1 MTFFGPES
9 LTGLRLANYRNMA
22 MTKKFHFLLLAAFS
36 AIVLLAVSCGEK
48 NQKEPDTL
56 SVSPTELAFTAEDA
70 STRLFSIK
78 STAAWTASAS
88 SDWIHLDKTSG
99 SGNASLSVT
108 VSANDGDDREGSISV
123 KGAQDATV
131 KVTQSG
137 NKVTYLVAEPAAFDG
152 KKRAGTAY
160 QLLVYSFADSN
171 GDGIGDFNGITSK
184 LDYLDDM
191 GVSALWLSPIHPAM
205 SYHGYDVKDYYSVNP
220 EYGTEEDFKNLLSK
234 AKAKGIDIY
243 LDYVLNHAGKD
254 HPWFQSAKASESSPY
269 RDYFIFSSDP
279 AADISAGK
287 LAMFPKNGYDSG
299 QWFSCVSG
307 SASSMKVKF
316 TLTLD
321 AAGKPKTLKIEQVEA
336 VANTGSQTSGIWL
349 YYGDGKMAQFYTTG
363 GSTCTLSLDIS
374 SSWGVLVRTSQ
385 TQWDSYKYGAP
396 SSNHQ
401 LVWGQELT
409 LSNTDAADILLPG
422 MNSLMYHSH
431 LWTDWF
437 ADFNYGAASTSETSP
452 AFQDLAASADKWI
465 NMGVMGLR
473 LDAVKH
479 IYWNEDSDENPT
491 FLNKWYQR
499 CNATYKAAGNT
510 GNIYMVGEVF
520 SEASKT
526 FNYYKGL
533 PSAFEFSFW
542 WGLKDVLNNRSAGS
556 FVNNLINWRSSYTSK
571 RADAIPAIKL
581 TNHDENRAASDL
593 GKSEA
598 KEKQAAAILLTAEG
612 KPFVYQGE
620 ELGYWGVKDGGDEYV
635 RTPMK
640 WTKTGTVAS
649 GRLGGKVDNSMLTA
663 SISVEAQSADANS
676 LMNVYKTFSQVRN
689 TYPALASGKMSAAN
703 ISGSTILSW
712 YMTSSDGQKVLVI
725 HNVASSAKTLSV
737 SGDMSKPIAILGSAS
752 LKGGQLILEA
762 NSSVVF
768 LQ

>member
-1 MTFFGPES
+1 MT
-9 LTGLRLANYRNMA
+9 
-22 MTKKFHFLLLAAFS
+22 MTKKYHFLLFAALS
-36 AIVLLAVSCGEK
+36 AALMLAVSCGEPE
-48 NQKEPDTL
+48 QKEPDTL
-56 SVSPTELAFTAEDA
+56 SVSLTELSFTAEDA
-70 STRLFSIK
+70 STKLLSIK
-78 STAAWTASAS
+78 SNTSWVVSASA
-88 SDWIHLDKTSG
+88 DWIILDKTSG
-99 SGNASLSVT
+99 SGNAPLAVK
-108 VSANDGDDREGSISV
+108 VSPNNGDDREGTISV
-123 KGAQDATV
+123 KGAQTVTV

-137 NKVTYLVAEPAAFDG
+137 NKVTNLEALPVSFDG
-152 KKRAGTAY
+152 NKRAGTIY
-160 QLLVYSFADSN
+160 QLLVYSFADSDGN
-171 GDGIGDFNGITSK
+171 GIGDFNGIASK
-184 LDYLDDM
+184 LDYLDEM

-205 SYHGYDVKDYYSVNP
+205 SYHGYDVKDYYSVNS
-220 EYGTEEDFKNLLSK
+220 EYGTEEDFKNLITK

-254 HPWFQSAKASESSPY
+254 HPWFQSAKASETSPY
-269 RDYFIFSSDP
+269 RDYFIFSSNP
-279 AADISAGK
+279 SADISAGK

-299 QWFSCVSG
+299 QWFPCVSG

-321 AAGKPKTLKIEQVEA
+321 AAGKPKTLKIEQVDEIS
-336 VANTGSQTSGIWL
+336 NSGSPTSGIWL
-349 YYGDGKMAQFYTTG
+349 YYGDGKMSQFYTTG
-363 GSTCTLSLDIS
+363 GSVCTLSIDIS

-401 LVWGQELT
+401 LEWGKELP

-422 MNSLMYHSH
+422 MDVLMYHSH
-431 LWTDWF
+431 FWTDWF

-465 NMGVMGLR
+465 NMGVQGLR

-491 FLNKWYQR
+491 FLDKWYQR

-533 PSAFEFSFW
+533 PSVFEFSFW
-542 WGLKDVLNNRSAGS
+542 WGLKDVLNNKSAGS
-556 FVNNLINWRSSYTSK
+556 FVSNLIKWRSSYTAK

-593 GKSEA
+593 GKSAA

-612 KPFVYQGE
+612 RPVVYQGE

-640 WTKTGTVAS
+640 WTKTGAVAS

-663 SISVEAQSADANS
+663 SISVEAQDADAKS
-676 LMNVYKTFSQVRN
+676 LMNVYKTFSKVRN
-689 TYPALASGKMSAAN
+689 AYPALASGKMSAAN
-703 ISGSTILSW
+703 VSGSTILAW
-712 YMTSSDGQKVLVI
+712 YMTSTDGQKALVI
-725 HNVASSAKTLSV
+725 HNVASSAKTVSV
-737 SGDMSKPIAILGSAS
+737 PGDLSKPIAVLGSAA
-752 LKGGQLILEA
+752 LQGGQLVLEG

>member
-1 MTFFGPES
+1 M
-9 LTGLRLANYRNMA
+9 L
-22 MTKKFHFLLLAAFS
+22 
-36 AIVLLAVSCGEK
+36 VVSCGDK

-70 STRLFSIK
+70 STRLFSVK

-171 GDGIGDFNGITSK
+171 GDGIGDFNGIASK
-184 LDYLDDM
+184 LDYLDEM

-205 SYHGYDVKDYYSVNP
+205 SYHGYDVKDYYSVNS
-220 EYGTEEDFKNLLSK
+220 EYGTEEDFKNLLAK

-254 HPWFQSAKASESSPY
+254 HPWFLSAKASEDSPY

-279 AADISAGK
+279 AADISAGR

-307 SASSMKVKF
+307 SATSMKVKF

-321 AAGKPKTLKIEQVEA
+321 GAGKPKTLKIEQVEEI
-336 VANTGSQTSGIWL
+336 ANTGSQTSGIWL

-452 AFQDLAASADKWI
+452 AFKDLAASADKWI
-465 NMGVMGLR
+465 NMGVKGLR

-479 IYWNEDSDENPT
+479 IYWSETSDENPT
-491 FLNKWYQR
+491 FLDKWYQH
-499 CNATYKAAGNT
+499 CNATYKAAGNS
-510 GNIYMVGEVF
+510 GDIYMVGEVF

-526 FNYYKGL
+526 FSYYKGL
-533 PSAFEFSFW
+533 PSVFEFSFW

-556 FVNNLINWRSSYTSK
+556 FVNNLISWRSSYLSN
-571 RADAIPAIKL
+571 RSDAVPAIKL

-593 GKSEA
+593 GRSDA

-640 WTKTGTVAS
+640 WTKTGAVAS

-689 TYPALASGKMSAAN
+689 TYPALASGKMNAAN

-737 SGDMSKPIAILGSAS
+737 SGDMSKPIAILGSAA

>member
-1 MTFFGPES
+1 MT
-9 LTGLRLANYRNMA
+9 MA
-22 MTKKFHFLLLAAFS
+22 KKSFFLLLAAFS
-36 AIVLLAVSCGEK
+36 AVMLVVSCGDK

-70 STRLFSIK
+70 STRLFSVK

-171 GDGIGDFNGITSK
+171 GDGIGDFNGIASK
-184 LDYLDDM
+184 LDYLDEM

-205 SYHGYDVKDYYSVNP
+205 SYHGYDVKDYYSVNS
-220 EYGTEEDFKNLLSK
+220 EYGTEEDFKNLLAK

-254 HPWFQSAKASESSPY
+254 HPWFLSAKASEDSPY

-279 AADISAGK
+279 AADISAGR

-307 SASSMKVKF
+307 SATSMKVRF

-321 AAGKPKTLKIEQVEA
+321 GAGKPKTLKIEQVEEI
-336 VANTGSQTSGIWL
+336 ANTGSQTSGIWL

-452 AFQDLAASADKWI
+452 AFKDMAASADKWI
-465 NMGVMGLR
+465 NMGVKGLR

-479 IYWNEDSDENPT
+479 IYWSETSDENPT
-491 FLNKWYQR
+491 FLDKWYQH
-499 CNATYKAAGNT
+499 CNATYKAAGNS
-510 GNIYMVGEVF
+510 GDIYMVGEVF

-533 PSAFEFSFW
+533 PSVFEFSFW

-556 FVNNLINWRSSYTSK
+556 FVNNLISWRSSYLSN
-571 RADAIPAIKL
+571 RSDAVPAIKL

-593 GKSEA
+593 GRSDA

-640 WTKTGTVAS
+640 WTKTGAVAS

-737 SGDMSKPIAILGSAS
+737 SGDMSKPIAILGSAA

>member
-1 MTFFGPES
+1 
-9 LTGLRLANYRNMA
+9 MA

-36 AIVLLAVSCGEK
+36 AVMLVVSCGDK

-70 STRLFSIK
+70 STRLFSVK

-171 GDGIGDFNGITSK
+171 GDGIGDFNGIASK
-184 LDYLDDM
+184 LDYLDEM

-205 SYHGYDVKDYYSVNP
+205 SYHGYDVKDYYSVNS
-220 EYGTEEDFKNLLSK
+220 EYGTEEDFKNLLAK

-254 HPWFQSAKASESSPY
+254 HPWFLSAKASEDSPY

-279 AADISAGK
+279 AADISAGR

-307 SASSMKVKF
+307 SATSMKVKF

-321 AAGKPKTLKIEQVEA
+321 GAGKPKTLKIEQVEEI
-336 VANTGSQTSGIWL
+336 ANTGSQTSGIWL

-452 AFQDLAASADKWI
+452 AFKDLAASADKWI
-465 NMGVMGLR
+465 NMGVKGLR

-479 IYWNEDSDENPT
+479 IYWSETSDENPT
-491 FLNKWYQR
+491 FLDKWYQH
-499 CNATYKAAGNT
+499 CNATYKAAGNS
-510 GNIYMVGEVF
+510 GDIYMVGEVF

-526 FNYYKGL
+526 FSYYKGL
-533 PSAFEFSFW
+533 PSVFEFSFW

-556 FVNNLINWRSSYTSK
+556 FVNNLISWRSSYLSN
-571 RADAIPAIKL
+571 RSDAVPAIKL

-593 GKSEA
+593 GRSDA

-737 SGDMSKPIAILGSAS
+737 SGDMSKPIAILGSAA

>member
-1 MTFFGPES
+1 MT
-9 LTGLRLANYRNMA
+9 
-22 MTKKFHFLLLAAFS
+22 MTKKHLFLLFAALS
-36 AIVLLAVSCGEK
+36 AALMLAVSCGEPE
-48 NQKEPDTL
+48 QKEPDTL
-56 SVSPTELAFTAEDA
+56 SVSLTELSFTAEDA
-70 STRLFSIK
+70 STKLLSIK
-78 STAAWTASAS
+78 SNTSWVVSASA
-88 SDWIHLDKTSG
+88 DWIILDKTSG
-99 SGNASLSVT
+99 SGNAPLAVK
-108 VSANDGDDREGSISV
+108 VSSNNGDDREGTISV
-123 KGAQDATV
+123 KGAQTVSV

-137 NKVTYLVAEPAAFDG
+137 NKVTNLDVLPVAFDG
-152 KKRAGTAY
+152 KKRAGTIY

-171 GDGIGDFNGITSK
+171 GDGIGDFNGIASK
-184 LDYLDDM
+184 LDYLDEM

-205 SYHGYDVKDYYSVNP
+205 SYHGYDVKDYYSVNS
-220 EYGTEEDFKNLLSK
+220 EYGSEEDFKSLITK

-269 RDYFIFSSDP
+269 RDYFIFSSNP

-299 QWFSCVSG
+299 QWFPCVSG

-321 AAGKPKTLKIEQVEA
+321 TAGKPKTLKIEQVDEIS
-336 VANTGSQTSGIWL
+336 NSGSPTSGIWL
-349 YYGDGKMAQFYTTG
+349 YYGDGKMSQFYTTG
-363 GSTCTLSLDIS
+363 GSVCTLSIDIS

-401 LVWGQELT
+401 LEWGKELP

-422 MNSLMYHSH
+422 MDILMYHSH
-431 LWTDWF
+431 FWTDWF

-465 NMGVMGLR
+465 NMGVQGLR

-479 IYWNEDSDENPT
+479 IYWSEDSDENPT

-533 PSAFEFSFW
+533 PSVFEFSFW
-542 WGLKDVLNNRSAGS
+542 WGLKDALNNKSAGS
-556 FVNNLINWRSSYTSK
+556 FVNNLISWRSSYTAK

-593 GKSEA
+593 GKSVA

-612 KPFVYQGE
+612 RPVVYQGE

-640 WTKTGTVAS
+640 WTKTGKVAS

-663 SISVEAQSADANS
+663 SISVEAQDEDAKS
-676 LMNVYKTFSQVRN
+676 LMNVYKNFSKVRN
-689 TYPALASGKMSAAN
+689 TYPALAGGKMSAAN
-703 ISGSTILSW
+703 ISGSTILAW
-712 YMTSSDGQKVLVI
+712 YMTSTDGQKVLVI
-725 HNVASSAKTLSV
+725 HNVASTAKTVSV
-737 SGDMSKPIAILGSAS
+737 PGDLSKPIAVLGSAA
-752 LKGGQLILEA
+752 LQGGQLVLEG

>member
-1 MTFFGPES
+1 MTMS
-9 LTGLRLANYRNMA
+9 
-22 MTKKFHFLLLAAFS
+22 KKSFFLLLAAFS
-36 AIVLLAVSCGEK
+36 AVMLVVSCGDK

-70 STRLFSIK
+70 STRLFSVK

-171 GDGIGDFNGITSK
+171 GDGIGDFNGIASK
-184 LDYLDDM
+184 LDYLDEM

-205 SYHGYDVKDYYSVNP
+205 SYHGYDVKDYYSVNS
-220 EYGTEEDFKNLLSK
+220 EYGTEEDFKNLLAK

-254 HPWFQSAKASESSPY
+254 HPWFLSAKASEDSPY

-279 AADISAGK
+279 AADISAGR

-307 SASSMKVKF
+307 SATSMKVKF

-321 AAGKPKTLKIEQVEA
+321 GAGKPKTLKIEQVEEI
-336 VANTGSQTSGIWL
+336 ANTGSQTSGIWL

-452 AFQDLAASADKWI
+452 AFKDLAASADKWI
-465 NMGVMGLR
+465 NMGVKGLR

-479 IYWNEDSDENPT
+479 IYWSETSDENPT
-491 FLNKWYQR
+491 FLDKWYQH
-499 CNATYKAAGNT
+499 CNATYKAAGNS
-510 GNIYMVGEVF
+510 GDIYMVGEVF

-526 FNYYKGL
+526 FSYYKGL
-533 PSAFEFSFW
+533 PSVFEFSFW

-556 FVNNLINWRSSYTSK
+556 FVNNLISWRSSYLSN
-571 RADAIPAIKL
+571 RSDAVPAIKL

-593 GKSEA
+593 GRSDA

-640 WTKTGTVAS
+640 WTKTGAVAS

-689 TYPALASGKMSAAN
+689 TYPALASGKMNAAN

-737 SGDMSKPIAILGSAS
+737 SGDMSKPIAILGSAA

>member
-1 MTFFGPES
+1 MS
-9 LTGLRLANYRNMA
+9 
-22 MTKKFHFLLLAAFS
+22 KKSFFLLLAAFS
-36 AIVLLAVSCGEK
+36 AVMLVVSCGDK

-70 STRLFSIK
+70 STRLFSVK

-152 KKRAGTAY
+152 NKRAGTTY
-160 QLLVYSFADSN
+160 QLLVYSFADSDGN
-171 GDGIGDFNGITSK
+171 GVGDFNGIASK
-184 LDYLDDM
+184 LDYLDEM

-220 EYGTEEDFKNLLSK
+220 EYGSEEDFKNLLAK

-254 HPWFQSAKASESSPY
+254 HPWFLSAKASEDSPY

-279 AADISAGK
+279 AADISAGR

-307 SASSMKVKF
+307 SATSMKVKF

-321 AAGKPKTLKIEQVEA
+321 GAGKPKTLKIEQVEEIS
-336 VANTGSQTSGIWL
+336 NSGSQTSGIWL

-452 AFQDLAASADKWI
+452 AFKDLAASADKWI
-465 NMGVMGLR
+465 NMGVKGLR

-479 IYWNEDSDENPT
+479 IYWSETSDENPT
-491 FLNKWYQR
+491 FLDKWYQH
-499 CNATYKAAGNT
+499 CNATYKAAGNS
-510 GNIYMVGEVF
+510 GDIYMVGEVF

-526 FNYYKGL
+526 FSYYKGL
-533 PSAFEFSFW
+533 PSVFEFSFW

-556 FVNNLINWRSSYTSK
+556 FVNNLISWRSSYLSN
-571 RADAIPAIKL
+571 RSDAVPAIKL

-593 GKSEA
+593 GRSDA

-703 ISGSTILSW
+703 IPGSTILSW

-737 SGDMSKPIAILGSAS
+737 SGDMSKPIAILGSAA

>member
-1 MTFFGPES
+1 MT
-9 LTGLRLANYRNMA
+9 
-22 MTKKFHFLLLAAFS
+22 MTKKYHFLLFAALS
-36 AIVLLAVSCGEK
+36 AALMLAVSCGEPE
-48 NQKEPDTL
+48 QKEPDTL
-56 SVSPTELAFTAEDA
+56 SVSLTELSFTAEDA
-70 STRLFSIK
+70 STKLLSIK
-78 STAAWTASAS
+78 SNTSWVVSASA
-88 SDWIHLDKTSG
+88 DWIILDKTSG
-99 SGNASLSVT
+99 SGNAPLAVK
-108 VSANDGDDREGSISV
+108 VSPNNGDDREGTISV
-123 KGAQDATV
+123 KGSQTVTV

-137 NKVTYLVAEPAAFDG
+137 NKVTNLEALPVSFDG
-152 KKRAGTAY
+152 NKRAGTIY
-160 QLLVYSFADSN
+160 QLLVYSFADSDGN
-171 GDGIGDFNGITSK
+171 GIGDFNGIASK
-184 LDYLDDM
+184 LDYLDEM

-205 SYHGYDVKDYYSVNP
+205 SYHGYDVKDYYSVNS
-220 EYGTEEDFKNLLSK
+220 EYGSEEDFKNLITK

-254 HPWFQSAKASESSPY
+254 HPWFQSAKASETSPY
-269 RDYFIFSSDP
+269 RDYFIFSSNP

-299 QWFSCVSG
+299 QWFPCVSG

-321 AAGKPKTLKIEQVEA
+321 AAGKPKTLKIEQVEEIS
-336 VANTGSQTSGIWL
+336 NSGSPTSGIWL
-349 YYGDGKMAQFYTTG
+349 YYGDGKMSQFYTTG
-363 GSTCTLSLDIS
+363 GSVCTLSIDIS

-401 LVWGQELT
+401 LEWGKELP

-422 MNSLMYHSH
+422 MDVLMYHSH
-431 LWTDWF
+431 FWTDWF

-465 NMGVMGLR
+465 NMGVQGLR

-491 FLNKWYQR
+491 FLDKWYQR

-533 PSAFEFSFW
+533 PSVFEFSFW
-542 WGLKDVLNNRSAGS
+542 WGLKDVLNNKSAGS
-556 FVNNLINWRSSYTSK
+556 FVSNLIKWRSSYTAK

-593 GKSEA
+593 GKSVA

-612 KPFVYQGE
+612 RPVVYQGE

-640 WTKTGTVAS
+640 WTKTGAVAS

-663 SISVEAQSADANS
+663 SISVEAQDADAKS
-676 LMNVYKTFSQVRN
+676 LMNVYKTFSKVRN
-689 TYPALASGKMSAAN
+689 AYPALASGKMSAAN
-703 ISGSTILSW
+703 VSGSTILAW
-712 YMTSSDGQKVLVI
+712 YMTSTDGQKALVI
-725 HNVASSAKTLSV
+725 HNVASSAKTVSV
-737 SGDMSKPIAILGSAS
+737 PGDLSKPIAVLGSAA
-752 LKGGQLILEA
+752 LQGGQLVLEG

>member
-1 MTFFGPES
+1 MS
-9 LTGLRLANYRNMA
+9 
-22 MTKKFHFLLLAAFS
+22 KKSFFLLLAAFS
-36 AIVLLAVSCGEK
+36 AVMLVVSCGDK

-171 GDGIGDFNGITSK
+171 GDGIGDFNGIASK
-184 LDYLDDM
+184 LDYLDEM

-205 SYHGYDVKDYYSVNP
+205 SYHGYDVKDYYSVNS
-220 EYGTEEDFKNLLSK
+220 EYGTEEDFKNLLAK

-254 HPWFQSAKASESSPY
+254 HPWFLSAKASEDSPY

-279 AADISAGK
+279 AADISAGR

-307 SASSMKVKF
+307 SATSMKVRF

-321 AAGKPKTLKIEQVEA
+321 GAGKPKTLKIEQVEEI
-336 VANTGSQTSGIWL
+336 ANTGSQTSGIWL

-452 AFQDLAASADKWI
+452 AFKDLAASADKWI
-465 NMGVMGLR
+465 NMGVKGLR

-479 IYWNEDSDENPT
+479 IYWSETSDENPT
-491 FLNKWYQR
+491 FLDKWYQH
-499 CNATYKAAGNT
+499 CNATYKAAGNS
-510 GNIYMVGEVF
+510 GDIYMVGEVF

-526 FNYYKGL
+526 FSYYKGL
-533 PSAFEFSFW
+533 PSVFEFSFW

-556 FVNNLINWRSSYTSK
+556 FVNNLISWRSSYLSN
-571 RADAIPAIKL
+571 RSDAVPAIKL

-593 GKSEA
+593 GKSDA

-640 WTKTGTVAS
+640 WTKNGAVAS

-737 SGDMSKPIAILGSAS
+737 SGDMSKPIAILGSAA

>member
-1 MTFFGPES
+1 M
-9 LTGLRLANYRNMA
+9 L
-22 MTKKFHFLLLAAFS
+22 
-36 AIVLLAVSCGEK
+36 VVSCGDK

-70 STRLFSIK
+70 STRLFSVK
-78 STAAWTASAS
+78 STAAWTASAT

-184 LDYLDDM
+184 LDYLDEM

-205 SYHGYDVKDYYSVNP
+205 SYHGYDVKDYYSVNS
-220 EYGTEEDFKNLLSK
+220 EYGTEEDFKNLLAK

-254 HPWFQSAKASESSPY
+254 HPWFLSAKASEDSPY

-279 AADISAGK
+279 AADISAGR

-307 SASSMKVKF
+307 SATSMKVRF

-321 AAGKPKTLKIEQVEA
+321 GAGKPKTLKIEQVEEI
-336 VANTGSQTSGIWL
+336 ANTGSQTSGIWL

-437 ADFNYGAASTSETSP
+437 ADFNYGPASTSETSP
-452 AFQDLAASADKWI
+452 AFIDLAASADKWI
-465 NMGVMGLR
+465 NMGVKGLR

-479 IYWNEDSDENPT
+479 IYWDENSSENPT
-491 FLNKWYQR
+491 FLDKWYQR
-499 CNATYKAAGNT
+499 CNAAYKAAGNT

-526 FNYYKGL
+526 FSYYKGL
-533 PSAFEFSFW
+533 PSVFEFSFW

-556 FVNNLINWRSSYTSK
+556 FVNNLISWRSSYLSN
-571 RADAIPAIKL
+571 RSDAVPAIKL

-593 GKSEA
+593 GRSDA

-640 WTKTGTVAS
+640 WTKNGAVAS

-737 SGDMSKPIAILGSAS
+737 SGDMSKPIVILGSAA

>member
-1 MTFFGPES
+1 MT
-9 LTGLRLANYRNMA
+9 
-22 MTKKFHFLLLAAFS
+22 MTKKHLFLLFAALS
-36 AIVLLAVSCGEK
+36 AALMLAVSCGEPE
-48 NQKEPDTL
+48 QKEPDTL
-56 SVSPTELAFTAEDA
+56 SVSLTELSFTAEDA
-70 STRLFSIK
+70 STKLLSIK
-78 STAAWTASAS
+78 SNTTWVVSASA
-88 SDWIHLDKTSG
+88 DWILLDKTSG
-99 SGNASLSVT
+99 SGNAPLAVK
-108 VSANDGDDREGSISV
+108 VSSNEGDDREGTISV
-123 KGAQDATV
+123 KGAQNVTV

-137 NKVTYLVAEPAAFDG
+137 GKVSYLTPVPAAFDG
-152 KKRAGTAY
+152 KKRAGTIY

-220 EYGTEEDFKNLLSK
+220 EYGTEEDFKNLLAK

-269 RDYFIFSSDP
+269 RDYFVFSTNP
-279 AADISAGK
+279 AADISAGR

-321 AAGKPKTLKIEQVEA
+321 AAGKPKTLKIEQVDEIS
-336 VANTGSQTSGIWL
+336 NSGTPTSGIWL
-349 YYGDGKMAQFYTTG
+349 YYGDGKMSQFYTTG
-363 GSTCTLSLDIS
+363 GSVCTLSIDIS
-374 SSWGVLVRTSQ
+374 SSWGVLIRTSQ

-401 LVWGQELT
+401 LEWGKELT
-409 LSNTDAADILLPG
+409 LSNTDASDILLPG
-422 MNSLMYHSH
+422 MDILMYHSH
-431 LWTDWF
+431 FWTDWF
-437 ADFNYGAASTSETSP
+437 ADFNYGPASTSETSP
-452 AFQDLAASADKWI
+452 AFIDLAASADKWI
-465 NMGVMGLR
+465 NMGVKGLR
-473 LDAVKH
+473 LD
-479 IYWNEDSDENPT
+479 
-491 FLNKWYQR
+491 
-499 CNATYKAAGNT
+499 ATYKAAGNT

-533 PSAFEFSFW
+533 PSVFEFSFW
-542 WGLKDVLNNRSAGS
+542 WGLKDALNNRSAGS
-556 FVNNLINWRSSYTSK
+556 FVNNLISWRSSYTAK
-571 RADAIPAIKL
+571 RADAVPAIKL

-612 KPFVYQGE
+612 RPVFYQGE

-640 WTKTGTVAS
+640 WTKSGAVAS
-649 GRLGGKVDNSMLTA
+649 GRLGGKVDNSMLTS
-663 SISVEAQSADANS
+663 SISVEAQNEAANS
-676 LMNVYKTFSQVRN
+676 LMNVYKTFSKVRN
-689 TYPALASGKMSAAN
+689 TYPALASGKMSSAN

-712 YMTSSDGQKVLVI
+712 YMTSSDGQKVLVV
-725 HNVASSAKTLSV
+725 HNVASSAKTV
-737 SGDMSKPIAILGSAS
+737 DVPGDISKPIAVLGSAAV
-752 LKGGQLILEA
+752 KGGQVILEA

>member
-1 MTFFGPES
+1 
-9 LTGLRLANYRNMA
+9 

-36 AIVLLAVSCGEK
+36 AVMLVVSCGDK

-70 STRLFSIK
+70 STRLFSVK

-171 GDGIGDFNGITSK
+171 GDGIGDFNGIASK
-184 LDYLDDM
+184 LDYLDEM

-205 SYHGYDVKDYYSVNP
+205 SYHGYDVKDYYSVNS
-220 EYGTEEDFKNLLSK
+220 EYGTEEDFKNLLAK

-254 HPWFQSAKASESSPY
+254 HPWFLSAKASEDSPY

-279 AADISAGK
+279 AADISAGR

-307 SASSMKVKF
+307 SATSMKVKF

-321 AAGKPKTLKIEQVEA
+321 GAGKPKTLKIEQVEEI
-336 VANTGSQTSGIWL
+336 ANTGSQTSGIWL

-452 AFQDLAASADKWI
+452 AFKDLAASADKWI
-465 NMGVMGLR
+465 NMGVKGLR

-479 IYWNEDSDENPT
+479 IYWSETSDENPT
-491 FLNKWYQR
+491 FLDKWYQH
-499 CNATYKAAGNT
+499 CNATYKAAGNS
-510 GNIYMVGEVF
+510 GDIYMVGEVF

-526 FNYYKGL
+526 FSYYKGL
-533 PSAFEFSFW
+533 PSVFEFSFW

-556 FVNNLINWRSSYTSK
+556 FVNNLISWRSSYLSN
-571 RADAIPAIKL
+571 RSDAVPAIKL

-593 GKSEA
+593 GRSDA

-737 SGDMSKPIAILGSAS
+737 SGDMSKPIAILGSAA

>member
-1 MTFFGPES
+1 M
-9 LTGLRLANYRNMA
+9 L
-22 MTKKFHFLLLAAFS
+22 
-36 AIVLLAVSCGEK
+36 VVSCGDK

-70 STRLFSIK
+70 STRLFSVK

-152 KKRAGTAY
+152 KKRAGTTY

-171 GDGIGDFNGITSK
+171 GDGIGDFNGIASK
-184 LDYLDDM
+184 LDYLDEM

-205 SYHGYDVKDYYSVNP
+205 SYHGYDVKDYYSVNS
-220 EYGTEEDFKNLLSK
+220 EYGTEEDFKNLLVK

-254 HPWFQSAKASESSPY
+254 HPWFLSAKASEDSPY

-279 AADISAGK
+279 AADISAGR

-307 SASSMKVKF
+307 SATSMKVKF

-321 AAGKPKTLKIEQVEA
+321 GAGKPKTLKIEQVGEIS
-336 VANTGSQTSGIWL
+336 NSGSQTSGIWL

-452 AFQDLAASADKWI
+452 AFKDLAASADKWI
-465 NMGVMGLR
+465 DMGVKGLR

-479 IYWNEDSDENPT
+479 IYWSETSDENPT
-491 FLNKWYQR
+491 FLDKWYQH
-499 CNATYKAAGNT
+499 CNATYKAAGNS
-510 GNIYMVGEVF
+510 GDIYMVGEVF

-533 PSAFEFSFW
+533 PSVFEFSFW
-542 WGLKDVLNNRSAGS
+542 WGVKDVLNNRSAGS
-556 FVNNLINWRSSYTSK
+556 FVNNLISWRSSYLSN
-571 RADAIPAIKL
+571 RSDAVPAIKL

-593 GKSEA
+593 GRSDA

-640 WTKTGTVAS
+640 WTKTGAVAS
-649 GRLGGKVDNSMLTA
+649 GRLGGKVDNNMLTA
-663 SISVEAQSADANS
+663 SISVEAQNEAANS
-676 LMNVYKTFSQVRN
+676 LMNVYKTFSKVRN
-689 TYPALASGKMSAAN
+689 TYPALASGKMSSAN

-712 YMTSSDGQKVLVI
+712 YMTSSDGQKVLVV
-725 HNVASSAKTLSV
+725 HNVASSAKTV
-737 SGDMSKPIAILGSAS
+737 DVPGDISKPIAVLGSAAV
-752 LKGGQLILEA
+752 KGGQIILDA
-762 NSSVVF
+762 NSSVLF

>member
-1 MTFFGPES
+1 
-9 LTGLRLANYRNMA
+9 
-22 MTKKFHFLLLAAFS
+22 MTKKYHFLLFAALS
-36 AIVLLAVSCGEK
+36 AALMLAVSCGEPE
-48 NQKEPDTL
+48 QKEPDTL
-56 SVSPTELAFTAEDA
+56 SVSLTELSFTAEDA
-70 STRLFSIK
+70 STKLLSIK
-78 STAAWTASAS
+78 SNTSWVITASA
-88 SDWIHLDKTSG
+88 DWIILDKTSG
-99 SGNASLSVT
+99 SGNAPLAVK
-108 VSANDGDDREGSISV
+108 VSPNTGDDREGTISV
-123 KGAQDATV
+123 KGAQTVTV

-137 NKVTYLVAEPAAFDG
+137 NKVTDLEPLPVSFDG
-152 KKRAGTAY
+152 NKRAGTIY
-160 QLLVYSFADSN
+160 QLLVYSFADSDGN
-171 GDGIGDFNGITSK
+171 GIGDFNGIASK
-184 LDYLDDM
+184 LDYLDEM

-220 EYGTEEDFKNLLSK
+220 EYGTEEDFKNLLAK

-254 HPWFQSAKASESSPY
+254 HPWFQSAKASETSPY
-269 RDYFIFSSDP
+269 RNYFIFSTNP

-307 SASSMKVKF
+307 SATSMKVKF

-321 AAGKPKTLKIEQVEA
+321 AAGKPKTLKIEQVDEIS
-336 VANTGSQTSGIWL
+336 NSGTPNSGIWL
-349 YYGDGKMAQFYTTG
+349 YYGDGKMSQFYTTG
-363 GSTCTLSLDIS
+363 GSVCTLSIDIS

-401 LVWGQELT
+401 LEWGKELP

-422 MNSLMYHSH
+422 MDILMYHSH
-431 LWTDWF
+431 FWTDWF
-437 ADFNYGAASTSETSP
+437 ADFNYGPASTSETSP
-452 AFQDLAASADKWI
+452 AFVELAASADKWI
-465 NMGVMGLR
+465 NMGVQGLR

-491 FLNKWYQR
+491 FLDKWYQR

-533 PSAFEFSFW
+533 PSVFEFSFW
-542 WGLKDVLNNRSAGS
+542 WGVKDALNNRSAGS
-556 FVNNLINWRSSYTSK
+556 FVNNLISWRSSYTAK
-571 RADAIPAIKL
+571 RADAVPAIKL

-612 KPFVYQGE
+612 RPVFYQGE

-649 GRLGGKVDNSMLTA
+649 GRLGGKVDNTMLTA
-663 SISVEAQSADANS
+663 SISVEAQEADTKS
-676 LMNVYKTFSQVRN
+676 LMNVYKTFSKVRN
-689 TYPALASGKMSAAN
+689 AYPALASGKMSAAN
-703 ISGSTILSW
+703 ISGSTILAW

-725 HNVASSAKTLSV
+725 HNVASSAKTV
-737 SGDMSKPIAILGSAS
+737 AAPGDLSKPIAVLGSAALQS
-752 LKGGQLILEA
+752 GQLVLEA

>member
-1 MTFFGPES
+1 MTMS
-9 LTGLRLANYRNMA
+9 
-22 MTKKFHFLLLAAFS
+22 KKSFFLLLAAFS
-36 AIVLLAVSCGEK
+36 AVMLVVSCGDK

-70 STRLFSIK
+70 STRLFSVK

-171 GDGIGDFNGITSK
+171 GDGIGDFNGIASK
-184 LDYLDDM
+184 LDYLDEM

-205 SYHGYDVKDYYSVNP
+205 SYHGYDVKDYYSVNS
-220 EYGTEEDFKNLLSK
+220 EYGTEEDFKNLLAK

-254 HPWFQSAKASESSPY
+254 HPWFLSAKASEDSPY

-279 AADISAGK
+279 AADISAGR

-307 SASSMKVKF
+307 SATSMKVKF

-321 AAGKPKTLKIEQVEA
+321 GAGKPKTLKIEQVEEI
-336 VANTGSQTSGIWL
+336 ANTGSQTSGIWL

-452 AFQDLAASADKWI
+452 AFKDLAASADKWI
-465 NMGVMGLR
+465 NMGVKGLR

-479 IYWNEDSDENPT
+479 IYWSETSDENPT
-491 FLNKWYQR
+491 FLDKWYQH
-499 CNATYKAAGNT
+499 CNATYKAAGNS
-510 GNIYMVGEVF
+510 GDIYMVGEVF

-526 FNYYKGL
+526 FSYYKGL
-533 PSAFEFSFW
+533 PSVFEFSFW

-556 FVNNLINWRSSYTSK
+556 FVNNLISWRSSYLSN
-571 RADAIPAIKL
+571 RSDAVPAIKL

-593 GKSEA
+593 GRSDA

-640 WTKTGTVAS
+640 WTKTGAVAS

-737 SGDMSKPIAILGSAS
+737 SGDMSKPIAILGSAA

>member
-1 MTFFGPES
+1 MT
-9 LTGLRLANYRNMA
+9 
-22 MTKKFHFLLLAAFS
+22 MTKKYHSLLFAALS
-36 AIVLLAVSCGEK
+36 AALMLAVSCGESG
-48 NQKEPDTL
+48 QKEPDTL
-56 SVSPTELAFTAEDA
+56 SVSPTDLSFSADDV
-70 STRLFSIK
+70 STKLLSIK
-78 STAAWTASAS
+78 SNTTWVVSASA
-88 SDWIHLDKTSG
+88 DWILLDKTSG
-99 SGNASLSVT
+99 SGNAPLAVK
-108 VSANDGDDREGSISV
+108 VSSNEGDDREGTISV
-123 KGAQDATV
+123 KGAQNVNV

-137 NKVTYLVAEPAAFDG
+137 GKVSYLTPVPVAFDG
-152 KKRAGTAY
+152 KKRAGTIY

-269 RDYFIFSSDP
+269 RDYFVFSTNP
-279 AADISAGK
+279 AADISAGR

-321 AAGKPKTLKIEQVEA
+321 AAGKPKTLKIEQVDEIS
-336 VANTGSQTSGIWL
+336 NSGTPTSGIWL
-349 YYGDGKMAQFYTTG
+349 YYGDGKMSQFYTTG
-363 GSTCTLSLDIS
+363 GSVCTLSIDIS
-374 SSWGVLVRTSQ
+374 SSWGVLIRTSQ

-401 LVWGQELT
+401 LEWGKELT
-409 LSNTDAADILLPG
+409 LSNTDASDILLPG
-422 MNSLMYHSH
+422 MDILMYHSH
-431 LWTDWF
+431 FWTDWF
-437 ADFNYGAASTSETSP
+437 ADFNYGPASTSETSP
-452 AFQDLAASADKWI
+452 AFIDLAASADKWI
-465 NMGVMGLR
+465 NMGVGGLR

-479 IYWNEDSDENPT
+479 IYWDENSNENPT
-491 FLNKWYQR
+491 FLDKWYQR

-533 PSAFEFSFW
+533 PSVFEFSFW
-542 WGLKDVLNNRSAGS
+542 WGVKDALNNRSAGS
-556 FVNNLINWRSSYTSK
+556 FVNNLISWRSSYTAK
-571 RADAIPAIKL
+571 RADAVPAIKL

-612 KPFVYQGE
+612 RPVFYQGE

-640 WTKTGTVAS
+640 WTKSGAVAS
-649 GRLGGKVDNSMLTA
+649 GRLGGKVDNSMLTS
-663 SISVEAQSADANS
+663 SISVEAQNEAANS
-676 LMNVYKTFSQVRN
+676 LMNVYKTFSKVRN
-689 TYPALASGKMSAAN
+689 TYPALASGKMSSAN

-712 YMTSSDGQKVLVI
+712 YMTSSDGQKVLVV
-725 HNVASSAKTLSV
+725 HNVASSAKTV
-737 SGDMSKPIAILGSAS
+737 DVPGDISKPIAVLGSAAV
-752 LKGGQLILEA
+752 KGGQVILEA

>member
-1 MTFFGPES
+1 MTMS
-9 LTGLRLANYRNMA
+9 
-22 MTKKFHFLLLAAFS
+22 KKSFFLLLAAFS
-36 AIVLLAVSCGEK
+36 AVMLVVSCGDK

-171 GDGIGDFNGITSK
+171 GDGIGDFNGIASK
-184 LDYLDDM
+184 LDYLDEM

-205 SYHGYDVKDYYSVNP
+205 SYHGYDVKDYYSVNS
-220 EYGTEEDFKNLLSK
+220 EYGTEEDFKNLLAK

-254 HPWFQSAKASESSPY
+254 HPWFLSAKASEDSPY

-279 AADISAGK
+279 AADISAGR

-307 SASSMKVKF
+307 SATSMKVRF
-316 TLTLD
+316 ILTLD
-321 AAGKPKTLKIEQVEA
+321 GAGKPKTLKIEQVEEI
-336 VANTGSQTSGIWL
+336 ANTGSQTSGIWL

-452 AFQDLAASADKWI
+452 AFKDLAASADKWI
-465 NMGVMGLR
+465 NMGVKGLR

-479 IYWNEDSDENPT
+479 IYWSETSDENPT
-491 FLNKWYQR
+491 FLDKWYQH
-499 CNATYKAAGNT
+499 CNATYKAAGNS
-510 GNIYMVGEVF
+510 GDIYMVGEVF

-526 FNYYKGL
+526 FSYYKGL
-533 PSAFEFSFW
+533 PSVFEFSFW

-556 FVNNLINWRSSYTSK
+556 FVNNLISWRSSYLSN
-571 RADAIPAIKL
+571 RSDAVPAIKL

-593 GKSEA
+593 GRSDA

-737 SGDMSKPIAILGSAS
+737 SGDMSKPIAILGSAA

>member
-1 MTFFGPES
+1 MT
-9 LTGLRLANYRNMA
+9 
-22 MTKKFHFLLLAAFS
+22 MTKKYLFLLFAALS
-36 AIVLLAVSCGEK
+36 AALMLAVSCGEPE
-48 NQKEPDTL
+48 QKEPDTL
-56 SVSPTELAFTAEDA
+56 SVSLTELSFTAEDA
-70 STRLFSIK
+70 STKLLSIK
-78 STAAWTASAS
+78 SNTSWVVSASA
-88 SDWIHLDKTSG
+88 DWIILDKTSG
-99 SGNASLSVT
+99 SGNAPLAVK
-108 VSANDGDDREGSISV
+108 VSPNTGDDREGTISV
-123 KGAQDATV
+123 KGAQTVTV

-137 NKVTYLVAEPAAFDG
+137 NKVTNLEPLPVSFDG
-152 KKRAGTAY
+152 TKRAGTIY
-160 QLLVYSFADSN
+160 QLLVYSFADSDGN
-171 GDGIGDFNGITSK
+171 GIGDFNGIASK
-184 LDYLDDM
+184 LDYLDAM

-205 SYHGYDVKDYYSVNP
+205 SYHGYDVKDYYSVNS
-220 EYGTEEDFKNLLSK
+220 EYGSEEDFRNLITK

-254 HPWFQSAKASESSPY
+254 HPWFQSAKASETSPY
-269 RDYFIFSSDP
+269 RDYFIFSSNP

-299 QWFSCVSG
+299 QWFPCVSG

-321 AAGKPKTLKIEQVEA
+321 AAGKPKTLKIEQVDEIS
-336 VANTGSQTSGIWL
+336 NSGSPTSGIWL
-349 YYGDGKMAQFYTTG
+349 YYGDGKMSQFYTTG
-363 GSTCTLSLDIS
+363 GSVCTLSIDIS

-401 LVWGQELT
+401 LEWGKELP

-422 MNSLMYHSH
+422 MDILMYHSH
-431 LWTDWF
+431 FWTDWF
-437 ADFNYGAASTSETSP
+437 ADFNYGPASTSDSSP

-465 NMGVMGLR
+465 NMDVQGLR

-479 IYWNEDSDENPT
+479 IYWNEDGDENPT
-491 FLNKWYQR
+491 FLDKWYQR

-533 PSAFEFSFW
+533 PSVFEFSFW
-542 WGLKDVLNNRSAGS
+542 WGLKDALNNKSAGS
-556 FVNNLINWRSSYTSK
+556 FVSNLIKWRSSYTAK

-593 GKSEA
+593 GKSVA

-612 KPFVYQGE
+612 KPVIYQGE

-640 WTKTGTVAS
+640 WTKTGAVAS

-663 SISVEAQSADANS
+663 SISVEAQDADAKS
-676 LMNVYKTFSQVRN
+676 LMNVYKTFSKVRN
-689 TYPALASGKMSAAN
+689 AYPALASGKMSAAN
-703 ISGSTILSW
+703 VSGSTILAW
-712 YMTSSDGQKVLVI
+712 YMTSSDGQKALVI
-725 HNVASSAKTLSV
+725 HNVASTAKTVSV
-737 SGDMSKPIAILGSAS
+737 PGDLSKPIALLGSAT
-752 LKGGQLILEA
+752 LQGGQLVLEG

>member
-1 MTFFGPES
+1 M
-9 LTGLRLANYRNMA
+9 L
-22 MTKKFHFLLLAAFS
+22 
-36 AIVLLAVSCGEK
+36 VVSCGDK

-70 STRLFSIK
+70 STRLFSVK

-171 GDGIGDFNGITSK
+171 GDGIGDFNGIASK
-184 LDYLDDM
+184 LDYLDEM

-205 SYHGYDVKDYYSVNP
+205 SYHGYDVKDYYSVNS
-220 EYGTEEDFKNLLSK
+220 EYGTEEDFKNLLVK

-254 HPWFQSAKASESSPY
+254 HPWFLSAKASEDSPY

-279 AADISAGK
+279 AADISAGR

-307 SASSMKVKF
+307 SATSMKVKF

-321 AAGKPKTLKIEQVEA
+321 GAGKPKTLKIEQVEEI
-336 VANTGSQTSGIWL
+336 ANTGSQTSGIWL

-374 SSWGVLVRTSQ
+374 SSWGVLVRNSQ

-452 AFQDLAASADKWI
+452 AFKDLAASADKWI
-465 NMGVMGLR
+465 NMGVKGLR

-479 IYWNEDSDENPT
+479 IYWSETSDENPT
-491 FLNKWYQR
+491 FLDKWYQH
-499 CNATYKAAGNT
+499 CNATYKAAGNS
-510 GNIYMVGEVF
+510 GDIYMVGEVF

-526 FNYYKGL
+526 FSYYKGL
-533 PSAFEFSFW
+533 PSVFEFSFW

-556 FVNNLINWRSSYTSK
+556 FVNNLISWRSSYLSN
-571 RADAIPAIKL
+571 RSDAVPAIKL

-593 GKSEA
+593 GRSDA

-640 WTKTGTVAS
+640 WTKTGAVAS

-663 SISVEAQSADANS
+663 SISGEAQSADANS

-737 SGDMSKPIAILGSAS
+737 SGDMSKPIAILGSAA

>member
-1 MTFFGPES
+1 MS
-9 LTGLRLANYRNMA
+9 
-22 MTKKFHFLLLAAFS
+22 KKSFFLLLAAFS
-36 AIVLLAVSCGEK
+36 AVMLVVSCGDK

-70 STRLFSIK
+70 STRLFSVK

-171 GDGIGDFNGITSK
+171 GDGIGDFNGIASK
-184 LDYLDDM
+184 LDYLDEM

-205 SYHGYDVKDYYSVNP
+205 SYHGYDVKDYYSVNS
-220 EYGTEEDFKNLLSK
+220 EYGTEEDFKNLLAK

-254 HPWFQSAKASESSPY
+254 HPWFLSAKASEDSPY

-279 AADISAGK
+279 AADISAGR

-307 SASSMKVKF
+307 SATSMKVKF

-321 AAGKPKTLKIEQVEA
+321 GAGKPKTLKIEQVEEI
-336 VANTGSQTSGIWL
+336 ANTGSQTSGIWL

-452 AFQDLAASADKWI
+452 AFKDLAASADKWI
-465 NMGVMGLR
+465 NMGVKGLR

-479 IYWNEDSDENPT
+479 IYWSETSDENPT
-491 FLNKWYQR
+491 FLDKWYQH
-499 CNATYKAAGNT
+499 CNATYKSAGNT

-526 FNYYKGL
+526 FSYYKGL
-533 PSAFEFSFW
+533 PSVFEFSFW

-556 FVNNLINWRSSYTSK
+556 FVNNLISWRSSYLSN
-571 RADAIPAIKL
+571 RSDAVPAIKL

-593 GKSEA
+593 GRSDA

-640 WTKTGTVAS
+640 WTKTGAVAS

-689 TYPALASGKMSAAN
+689 TYPAFASGKMSAAN

-737 SGDMSKPIAILGSAS
+737 SGDMSKPIAILGSAA

>member
-1 MTFFGPES
+1 MS
-9 LTGLRLANYRNMA
+9 
-22 MTKKFHFLLLAAFS
+22 KKSFFLLLAAFS
-36 AIVLLAVSCGEK
+36 AVMLVVSCGDK

-70 STRLFSIK
+70 STRLFSVK

-171 GDGIGDFNGITSK
+171 GDGIGDFNGIASK
-184 LDYLDDM
+184 LDYLDEM
-191 GVSALWLSPIHPAM
+191 GVNALWLSPIHPAM
-205 SYHGYDVKDYYSVNP
+205 SYHGYDVKDYYSVNS
-220 EYGTEEDFKNLLSK
+220 EYGTEEDFKNLLAK

-254 HPWFQSAKASESSPY
+254 HPWFLSAKASEDSPY

-279 AADISAGK
+279 AADISAGR

-307 SASSMKVKF
+307 SATSMKVRF

-321 AAGKPKTLKIEQVEA
+321 GAGKPKTLKIEQVEEI
-336 VANTGSQTSGIWL
+336 ANTGSQTSGIWL

-452 AFQDLAASADKWI
+452 AFKDLAASADKWI
-465 NMGVMGLR
+465 NMGVKGLR

-479 IYWNEDSDENPT
+479 IYWSETSDENPT
-491 FLNKWYQR
+491 FLDKWYQH
-499 CNATYKAAGNT
+499 CNATYKAAGNS
-510 GNIYMVGEVF
+510 GDIYMVGEVF

-526 FNYYKGL
+526 FSYYKGL
-533 PSAFEFSFW
+533 PSVFEFSFW

-556 FVNNLINWRSSYTSK
+556 FVNNLISWRSSYLSN
-571 RADAIPAIKL
+571 RSDAVPAIKL

-593 GKSEA
+593 GKSDA

-640 WTKTGTVAS
+640 WTKTGAVAS

-737 SGDMSKPIAILGSAS
+737 SGDMSKPIAILGSAA

>member
-1 MTFFGPES
+1 
-9 LTGLRLANYRNMA
+9 MA
-22 MTKKFHFLLLAAFS
+22 KKSFFLLLAAFS
-36 AIVLLAVSCGEK
+36 AVMLVVSCGDK

-70 STRLFSIK
+70 STRLFSVK

-171 GDGIGDFNGITSK
+171 GDGIGDFNGIASK
-184 LDYLDDM
+184 LDYLDEM

-205 SYHGYDVKDYYSVNP
+205 SYHGYDVKDYYSVNS
-220 EYGTEEDFKNLLSK
+220 EYGTEEDFKNLLAK

-254 HPWFQSAKASESSPY
+254 HPWFLSAKASEDSPY

-279 AADISAGK
+279 AADISAGR

-307 SASSMKVKF
+307 SATSMKVRF

-321 AAGKPKTLKIEQVEA
+321 GAGKPKTLKIEQVEEI
-336 VANTGSQTSGIWL
+336 ANTGSQTSGIWL

-452 AFQDLAASADKWI
+452 AFKDMAASADKWI
-465 NMGVMGLR
+465 NMGVKGLR

-479 IYWNEDSDENPT
+479 IYWSETSDENPT
-491 FLNKWYQR
+491 FLDKWYQH
-499 CNATYKAAGNT
+499 CNATYKAAGNS
-510 GNIYMVGEVF
+510 GDIYMVGEVF

-533 PSAFEFSFW
+533 PSVFEFSFW

-556 FVNNLINWRSSYTSK
+556 FVNNLISWRSSYLSN
-571 RADAIPAIKL
+571 RSDAVPAIKL

-593 GKSEA
+593 GRSDA

-640 WTKTGTVAS
+640 WTKTGAVAS

-737 SGDMSKPIAILGSAS
+737 SGDMSKPIAILGSAA

>member
-1 MTFFGPES
+1 MT
-9 LTGLRLANYRNMA
+9 
-22 MTKKFHFLLLAAFS
+22 MTKKYHFLLFAALS
-36 AIVLLAVSCGEK
+36 AALMLAVSCGEPE
-48 NQKEPDTL
+48 QKEPDTL
-56 SVSPTELAFTAEDA
+56 SVSLTELSFTAEDA
-70 STRLFSIK
+70 STKLLSIK
-78 STAAWTASAS
+78 SNTSWVVSASA
-88 SDWIHLDKTSG
+88 DWIILDKTSG
-99 SGNASLSVT
+99 SGNAPLAVK
-108 VSANDGDDREGSISV
+108 VSPNNGDDREGTISV
-123 KGAQDATV
+123 KGSQTVTV

-137 NKVTYLVAEPAAFDG
+137 NKVTNLEALPVSFDG
-152 KKRAGTAY
+152 NKRAGTIY
-160 QLLVYSFADSN
+160 QLLVYSFADSDGN
-171 GDGIGDFNGITSK
+171 GIGDFNGIASK
-184 LDYLDDM
+184 LDYLDEM

-205 SYHGYDVKDYYSVNP
+205 SYHGYDVKDYYSVNS
-220 EYGTEEDFKNLLSK
+220 EYGSEEDFKNLITK

-254 HPWFQSAKASESSPY
+254 HPWFQSAKASETSPY
-269 RDYFIFSSDP
+269 RDYFIFSSNP

-299 QWFSCVSG
+299 QWFPCVSG

-321 AAGKPKTLKIEQVEA
+321 AAGKPKTLKIEQVDEIS
-336 VANTGSQTSGIWL
+336 NSGSPTSGIWL
-349 YYGDGKMAQFYTTG
+349 YYGDGKMSQFYTTG
-363 GSTCTLSLDIS
+363 GSVCTLSIDIS

-401 LVWGQELT
+401 LEWGKELP

-422 MNSLMYHSH
+422 MDVLMYHSH
-431 LWTDWF
+431 FWTDWF

-465 NMGVMGLR
+465 NMGVQGLR

-491 FLNKWYQR
+491 FLDKWYQR

-533 PSAFEFSFW
+533 PSVFEFSFW
-542 WGLKDVLNNRSAGS
+542 WGLKDVLNNKSAGS
-556 FVNNLINWRSSYTSK
+556 FVSNLIKWRSSYTAK

-593 GKSEA
+593 GKSVA

-612 KPFVYQGE
+612 RPVVYQGE

-640 WTKTGTVAS
+640 WTKTGAVAS

-663 SISVEAQSADANS
+663 SISVEAQDADAKS
-676 LMNVYKTFSQVRN
+676 LMNVYKTFSKVRN
-689 TYPALASGKMSAAN
+689 AYPALASGKMSAAN
-703 ISGSTILSW
+703 VSGSTILAW
-712 YMTSSDGQKVLVI
+712 YMTSTDGQKALVI
-725 HNVASSAKTLSV
+725 HNVASSAKTVSV
-737 SGDMSKPIAILGSAS
+737 PGDLSKPIAVLGSAA
-752 LKGGQLILEA
+752 LQGGQLVLEG

>member
-1 MTFFGPES
+1 MT
-9 LTGLRLANYRNMA
+9 
-22 MTKKFHFLLLAAFS
+22 MTKKYLFLLFAALS
-36 AIVLLAVSCGEK
+36 AALMLAVSCGEPE
-48 NQKEPDTL
+48 QKEPDTL
-56 SVSPTELAFTAEDA
+56 SVSLTELSFTAEDA
-70 STRLFSIK
+70 STKLLSIK
-78 STAAWTASAS
+78 SNTSWVVSASA
-88 SDWIHLDKTSG
+88 DWIILDKTSG
-99 SGNASLSVT
+99 SGNAPLAVK
-108 VSANDGDDREGSISV
+108 VSPNNGDDREGTISV
-123 KGAQDATV
+123 KGAQTVTV

-137 NKVTYLVAEPAAFDG
+137 NKVTNLEALPVSFDG
-152 KKRAGTAY
+152 NKRAGTIY
-160 QLLVYSFADSN
+160 QLLVYSFADSDGN
-171 GDGIGDFNGITSK
+171 GIGDFNGIASK
-184 LDYLDDM
+184 LDYLDEM
-191 GVSALWLSPIHPAM
+191 GVRALWLSPIHPAM
-205 SYHGYDVKDYYSVNP
+205 SYHGYDVKDYYSVNS
-220 EYGTEEDFKNLLSK
+220 EYGTEEDFKNLITK

-254 HPWFQSAKASESSPY
+254 HPWFQSAKASETSPY
-269 RDYFIFSSDP
+269 RDYFIFSSNP
-279 AADISAGK
+279 SADISAGK

-299 QWFSCVSG
+299 QWFPCVSG

-321 AAGKPKTLKIEQVEA
+321 AAGKPKTLKIEQVDEIS
-336 VANTGSQTSGIWL
+336 NSGSPTSGIWL
-349 YYGDGKMAQFYTTG
+349 YYGDGKMSQFYTTG
-363 GSTCTLSLDIS
+363 GSVCTLSIDIS

-401 LVWGQELT
+401 LEWGKELP

-422 MNSLMYHSH
+422 MDILMYHSH
-431 LWTDWF
+431 FWTDWF

-465 NMGVMGLR
+465 NMGVQGLR

-491 FLNKWYQR
+491 FLDKWYQR

-533 PSAFEFSFW
+533 PSVFEFSFW
-542 WGLKDVLNNRSAGS
+542 WGLKDVLNNKSAGS
-556 FVNNLINWRSSYTSK
+556 FVSNLIKWRSSYTAK

-593 GKSEA
+593 GKSAA

-612 KPFVYQGE
+612 RPVVYQGE

-640 WTKTGTVAS
+640 WTKTGAVAS

-663 SISVEAQSADANS
+663 SISVEAQDADAKS
-676 LMNVYKTFSQVRN
+676 LMNVYKTFSKVRN
-689 TYPALASGKMSAAN
+689 AYPALASGKMSAAN
-703 ISGSTILSW
+703 VSGSTILAW
-712 YMTSSDGQKVLVI
+712 YMTSTDGQKALVI
-725 HNVASSAKTLSV
+725 HNVASSAKTVSV
-737 SGDMSKPIAILGSAS
+737 PGDLSKPIAVLGSAA
-752 LKGGQLILEA
+752 LQGGQLVLEG

>member
-1 MTFFGPES
+1 MS
-9 LTGLRLANYRNMA
+9 
-22 MTKKFHFLLLAAFS
+22 KKSFFLLLAAFS
-36 AIVLLAVSCGEK
+36 AVMLVVSCGDK

-70 STRLFSIK
+70 STRLFSVK

-171 GDGIGDFNGITSK
+171 GDGIGDFNGIASK
-184 LDYLDDM
+184 LDYLDEM

-205 SYHGYDVKDYYSVNP
+205 SYHGYDVKDYYSVNS
-220 EYGTEEDFKNLLSK
+220 EYGTEEDFKNLLAK

-254 HPWFQSAKASESSPY
+254 HPWFLSAKASEDSPY

-279 AADISAGK
+279 AADISAGR

-307 SASSMKVKF
+307 SATSMKVKF

-321 AAGKPKTLKIEQVEA
+321 GAGKPKTLKIEQVEEI
-336 VANTGSQTSGIWL
+336 ANTGSQTSGIWL

-452 AFQDLAASADKWI
+452 AFKDLAASADKWI
-465 NMGVMGLR
+465 NMGVKGLR

-479 IYWNEDSDENPT
+479 IYWSETSDENPT
-491 FLNKWYQR
+491 FLDKWYQH
-499 CNATYKAAGNT
+499 CNATYKSAGNT

-526 FNYYKGL
+526 FSYYKGL
-533 PSAFEFSFW
+533 PSVFEFSFW

-556 FVNNLINWRSSYTSK
+556 FVNNLISWRSSYLSN
-571 RADAIPAIKL
+571 RSDAVPAIKL

-593 GKSEA
+593 GRSDA

-640 WTKTGTVAS
+640 WTKTGAVAS

-737 SGDMSKPIAILGSAS
+737 SGDMSKPIAILGSAA

>member
-1 MTFFGPES
+1 M
-9 LTGLRLANYRNMA
+9 
-22 MTKKFHFLLLAAFS
+22 
-36 AIVLLAVSCGEK
+36 LAVSCGDPET
-48 NQKEPDTL
+48 KEPDTL
-56 SVSPTELAFTAEDA
+56 SVSPTELSFTAEDA
-70 STRLFSIK
+70 ATRLFSIK
-78 STAAWTASAS
+78 TNASWTASAS
-88 SDWIHLDKTSG
+88 ADWIHLDKTTG

-108 VSANDGDDREGSISV
+108 VSTNEGDDREGTISV

-131 KVTQSG
+131 KVTQTG
-137 NKVTYLVAEPAAFDG
+137 NKVTYLEAVPAAFDG
-152 KKRAGTAY
+152 NKRAGTTY
-160 QLLVYSFADSN
+160 QLLVYSFADSDGN
-171 GDGIGDFNGITSK
+171 GVGDFNGIASK
-184 LDYLDDM
+184 LDYLDEM

-220 EYGTEEDFKNLLSK
+220 EYGSEEDFKNLLAK

-269 RDYFIFSSDP
+269 RDYFIFSSNP
-279 AADISAGK
+279 SADISAGK

-307 SASSMKVKF
+307 SATSMKVKF
-316 TLTLD
+316 TLSLD
-321 AAGKPKTLKIEQVEA
+321 AAGKPKTLKIEQVDQIS
-336 VANTGSQTSGIWL
+336 NSGTQTSGIWL
-349 YYGDGKMAQFYTTG
+349 YYGDGKMAQFYTAG
-363 GSTCTLSLDIS
+363 GSVCTLSIDIS
-374 SSWGVLVRTSQ
+374 SSWGVLVRTNQ

-401 LVWGQELT
+401 LEWGKELP

-422 MNSLMYHSH
+422 MDVLMYHSH
-431 LWTDWF
+431 FWTDWF
-437 ADFNYGAASTSETSP
+437 ADFNYGPASTSDSSP
-452 AFQDLAASADKWI
+452 AFKDLAASADKWI
-465 NMGVMGLR
+465 NMGVNGLR

-491 FLNKWYQR
+491 FLDKWYQH
-499 CNATYKAAGNT
+499 CNATYKAAGNS

-533 PSAFEFSFW
+533 PSVFEFSFW

-556 FVNNLINWRSSYTSK
+556 FVNNLISWRSSYTGK
-571 RADAIPAIKL
+571 RSDAIPALKL
-581 TNHDENRAASDL
+581 SNHDENRAASDL
-593 GKSEA
+593 GKSAA

-612 KPFVYQGE
+612 RPYIYQGE

-640 WTKTGTVAS
+640 WTKTGKVAS
-649 GRLGGKVDNSMLTA
+649 GRLGGKVDNNMLTA
-663 SISVEAQSADANS
+663 SISVEAQEEDANS
-676 LMNVYKTFSQVRN
+676 LMNVYKTFSKVRN
-689 TYPALASGKMSAAN
+689 TYPALAGGKMSAAN

-712 YMTSSDGQKVLVI
+712 YMTSTDGQKVLVI
-725 HNVASSAKTLSV
+725 HNVASSSKTVSV
-737 SGDMSKPIAILGSAS
+737 PGDISKPIAILGTAS
-752 LKGGQLILEA
+752 VKGGQLILDA

>member
-1 MTFFGPES
+1 M
-9 LTGLRLANYRNMA
+9 L
-22 MTKKFHFLLLAAFS
+22 
-36 AIVLLAVSCGEK
+36 VVSCGDK

-171 GDGIGDFNGITSK
+171 GDGIGDFNGIASK
-184 LDYLDDM
+184 LDYLDEM

-205 SYHGYDVKDYYSVNP
+205 SYHGYDVKDYYSVNS
-220 EYGTEEDFKNLLSK
+220 EYGTEEDFKNLLAK

-254 HPWFQSAKASESSPY
+254 HPWFLSAKASEDSPY

-279 AADISAGK
+279 AADISAGR

-307 SASSMKVKF
+307 SATSMKVRF

-321 AAGKPKTLKIEQVEA
+321 GAGKPKTLKIEQVEEI
-336 VANTGSQTSGIWL
+336 ANTGSQTSGIWL

-452 AFQDLAASADKWI
+452 AFKDLAASADKWI
-465 NMGVMGLR
+465 NMGVKGLR

-479 IYWNEDSDENPT
+479 IYWSETSDENPT
-491 FLNKWYQR
+491 FLDKWYQH
-499 CNATYKAAGNT
+499 CNATYKAAGNS
-510 GNIYMVGEVF
+510 GDIYMVGEVF

-526 FNYYKGL
+526 FSYYKGL
-533 PSAFEFSFW
+533 PSVFEFSFW

-556 FVNNLINWRSSYTSK
+556 FVNNLISWRSSYLSN
-571 RADAIPAIKL
+571 RSDAVPAIKL

-593 GKSEA
+593 GKSDA

-640 WTKTGTVAS
+640 WTKNGAVAS

-737 SGDMSKPIAILGSAS
+737 SGDMSKPIAILGSAA